1 MNDSIEVH
9 EFARDIARRAGEL
22 QLSRAEN
29 VGEIVEKA
37 PKDVVTEVDLL
48 CEKLMVDAIRERF
61 PGDAILSEEQGG
73 EISATGRT
81 WLLDPVDGTA
91 NFTKANPMYCACVAV
106 LENGQ
111 VTHTAV
117 AAPRLG
123 AAHHARPG
131 GRALRASHA

>member
-9 EFARDIARRAGEL
+9 DFACDIARRAGEL

-37 PKDVVTEVDLL
+37 PKDGVTEVDLL

-73 EISATGRT
+73 EISVTGRT
-81 WLLDPVDGTA
+81 WSLATVDG
-91 NFTKANPMYCACVAV
+91 
-106 LENGQ
+106 E
-111 VTHTAV
+111 
-117 AAPRLG
+117 AP
-123 AAHHARPG
+123 
-131 GRALRASHA
+131 LRTPHPH